1 MKSAEV
7 LEREVRVLR
16 EMLTDATRFLD
27 SIESRIGNTAF
38 LDMMPNNCHGRAQFR
53 AALGVTKTQ
62 PTPADRGTARAI
74 IAHMEQPIPC
84 RYCGKIWSSLYP
96 VAIAVNQIAEPKP
109 DTLTCEDYDPDAAMG
124 EDYITGESMPLSL
137 ITREQGG
144 HVRTLEVK

>member
-62 PTPADRGTARAI
+62 PTPADRGTARAL
-74 IAHMEQPIPC
+74 IADMEQPVSATMEDEIHLPSFQQYEA
-84 RYCGKIWSSLYP
+84 RRRKM
-96 VAIAVNQIAEPKP
+96 
-109 DTLTCEDYDPDAAMG
+109 LT
-124 EDYITGESMPLSL
+124 
-137 ITREQGG
+137 
-144 HVRTLEVK
+144 EVKP